1 MDELEF
7 YDVSHTGAELDAGI
21 SLVENRAVD
30 EIEAPDN
37 VEDTSVVSVA
47 AVATALRDELAM
59 VKATITGTGSFSE
72 TITITYPTSDGN
84 QRPRISNKH
93 VVLQSWFS
101 NPAAVLS
108 DWTVTTIGYQSGVGT
123 QITISGSINGTTD
136 LTMGLGTIGR
146 VFGGVSL
153 ANS

>member
-1 MDELEF
+1 MDEMEF
-7 YDVSHTGAELDAGI
+7 YDGAHTGAELDAGI
-21 SLVENRAVD
+21 SLIENRAVD

-37 VEDTSVVSVA
+37 VEDTSVASVS

-59 VKATITGTGSFSE
+59 VKATITGTGAFFE
-72 TITITYPTSDGN
+72 TITITYPASGGN

-123 QITISGSINGTTD
+123 QITISGTINGSTD
-136 LTMGLGTIGR
+136 LTMVLGKIGS
-146 VFGGVSL
+146 VYGGASL
-153 ANS
+153 DNT